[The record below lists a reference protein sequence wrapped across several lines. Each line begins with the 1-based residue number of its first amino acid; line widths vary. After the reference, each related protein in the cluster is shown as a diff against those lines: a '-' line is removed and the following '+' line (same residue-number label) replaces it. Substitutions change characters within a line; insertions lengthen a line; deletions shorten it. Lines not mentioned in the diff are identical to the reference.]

1 VGICVLVAWRVE
13 NEIMLLIQMLVVT
26 NCGLSISSEAAP
38 FISRS
43 AFTTDKQVGRIICHM
58 YHSKSR
64 AVLKFCNKSL
74 VEAGVR
80 LVGVKGIR

>member
-1 VGICVLVAWRVE
+1 
-13 NEIMLLIQMLVVT
+13 MLLIQMLVVT

-43 AFTTDKQVGRIICHM
+43 AFTTDKQVGRIICHT